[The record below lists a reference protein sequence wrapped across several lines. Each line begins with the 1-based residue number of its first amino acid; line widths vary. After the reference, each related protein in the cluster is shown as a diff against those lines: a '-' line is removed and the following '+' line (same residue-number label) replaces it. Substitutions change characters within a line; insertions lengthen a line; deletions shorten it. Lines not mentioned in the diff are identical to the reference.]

1 MSHAYASIALFE
13 VQSDKVAIATLSVT
27 TEECVLSGGWLLPLS
42 NLADVKNVLT
52 DKLTL
57 PASTNDE
64 TKALIVNLKLNV
76 VNFSDFL
83 KDAGLESKIAI
94 EQYEEF
100 KAEQPGKRKNLVV
113 PDFYSWPSKIDVLD
127 PKTEL
132 KKINMQ
138 ENISGTAPEMEQVL
152 SAARLVK
159 FFIEKWI
166 SDETE
171 RSNRK
176 FVQGE
181 AKLST
186 PLPLSWMH

>member
-1 MSHAYASIALFE
+1 MNYAYASIALFE
-13 VQSDKVAIATLSVT
+13 VQSDEVAIATLSVT
-27 TEECVLSGGWLLPLS
+27 TVECVLSGGWLLPLS

-52 DKLTL
+52 DKLTS
-57 PASTNDE
+57 PASANDE
-64 TKALIVNLKLNV
+64 TKALIVKLNLNV

-113 PDFYSWPSKIDVLD
+113 PDFYSWPSKIDLLD

-186 PLPLSWMH
+186 PLPPSWMH